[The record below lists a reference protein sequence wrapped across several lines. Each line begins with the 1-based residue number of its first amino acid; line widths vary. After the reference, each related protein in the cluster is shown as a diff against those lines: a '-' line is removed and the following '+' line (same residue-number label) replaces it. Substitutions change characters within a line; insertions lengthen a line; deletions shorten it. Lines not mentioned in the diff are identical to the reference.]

1 MSLVALVVVVTGA
14 ELVVSALTVVV
25 LNRVVAARAPAM
37 AAVVTKVF
45 LTCEVMDK
53 SSRIDRLLILK
64 LL

>member
-37 AAVVTKVF
+37 AVVVTKVF
-45 LTCEVMDK
+45 LTCEVMNK
-53 SSRIDRLLILK
+53 PS
-64 LL
+64 